1 MCFPILVQLISAQLF
16 PSPYK
21 KMKTKFFLFIF
32 ILLIQLISSFSCVNS
47 QSDSCSNNLS
57 NLKGISFNTTSLSCF
72 DLWTSRGY
80 VLRYSKTGS
89 DIWSFLLSAPN
100 TKNYI
105 AIGFSEREKMIG
117 SSSMV
122 GWIGNNNIGIAKQ
135 YFLAEKRIN
144 AVRPDQGN
152 LTLVKNSET
161 VVTQNS
167 RLYLAFQLK
176 TAQQPST
183 NIIYSIGP
191 DGLLPNSQFQLSQHL
206 DQGNTLINYQTGQA
220 EVISVP
226 YTRLRRGHGSLNM
239 IGWGLCLLIGAMVA
253 RYLREKDPLWFYLH
267 ACIQVVGFILGV
279 FGILTG
285 LVLEDVLSASV
296 DRHKTIGIFVIIFG
310 CLQVIAFLARPKVD
324 SKFRFYWNIYHWT
337 VGRTM
342 IILAAANVFYGLK
355 LADEHKGWTA
365 GYAVALS
372 ILIVTAIGLE
382 IRMRMRK

>member
-1 MCFPILVQLISAQLF
+1 
-16 PSPYK
+16 
-21 KMKTKFFLFIF
+21 MKTKFYSFIF
-32 ILLIQLISSFSCVNS
+32 ILLIQLISSFFCVNS

-72 DLWTSRGY
+72 DLWASRGY

-105 AIGFSEREKMIG
+105 AIGFSERGRMIG

-135 YFLAEKRIN
+135 YFLAEKRPN

-161 VVTQNS
+161 VVSQNS

-191 DGLLPNSQFQLSQHL
+191 DGLLPNSRFQLSQHL
-206 DQGNTLINYQTGQA
+206 DHGNTLISYQTGQA
-220 EVISVP
+220 EVISAP
-226 YTRLRRGHGSLNM
+226 YTRLRRAHGSLNM
-239 IGWGLCLLIGAMVA
+239 TGWGLCLLIGAMVA

-279 FGILTG
+279 SGIITG
-285 LVLEDVLSASV
+285 LALEDVLSASV
-296 DRHKTIGIFVIIFG
+296 DRHKTVGIFVLIFG
-310 CLQVIAFLARPKVD
+310 CLQVIAFLGRPKVD
-324 SKFRFYWNIYHWT
+324 SKYRFYWNIYHWT

-355 LADEHKGWTA
+355 LADEHKGWTD

-372 ILIVTAIGLE
+372 ILIATAIGLE
-382 IRMRMRK
+382 IRMRLRK

>member
-1 MCFPILVQLISAQLF
+1 M
-16 PSPYK
+16 
-21 KMKTKFFLFIF
+21 KMKSLSFIF
-32 ILLIQLISSFSCVNS
+32 ILLIQLISSFFGVNS
-47 QSDSCSNNLS
+47 QSDSCNSNNLS
-57 NLKGISFNTTSLSCF
+57 NLKGLPFDATSLSCF
-72 DLWTSRGY
+72 NLWNDHNY
-80 VLRYSKTGS
+80 ILRYSKTGS
-89 DIWSFLLSAPN
+89 DVWNFLLSAPN
-100 TKNYI
+100 SNNYI
-105 AIGFSEREKMIG
+105 AIGFSQSGKMKGG
-117 SSSMV
+117 SAVV
-122 GWIGNNNIGIAKQ
+122 GWIGPNSIGIAKQ
-135 YFLAEKRIN
+135 YYLVDKQPN
-144 AVRPDQGN
+144 AVFSDQGN
-152 LTLVKNSET
+152 LTFVDKKSPAIT
-161 VVTQNS
+161 SQNS
-167 RLYLAFQLK
+167 RLYLSFQLK
-176 TAQQPST
+176 TGQPIT
-183 NIIYSIGP
+183 NVIYSIGV
-191 DGLLPNSQFQLSQHL
+191 DGSLPNPRFQLSQHA
-206 DQGNTLINYQTGQA
+206 DQGNILVNYQTGQA
-220 EVISVP
+220 KVLGKP

-239 IGWGLCLLIGAMVA
+239 IGWGICLLIGAMVA

-279 FGILTG
+279 SGIITG

-296 DRHKTIGIFVIIFG
+296 DRHKTIGIFVLIFG